1 MCVCMQW
8 NLILERTF
16 SPEQVDIDG
25 FVEQLCGIVYGGR
38 LTTTNETKSNEHANF
53 ANCKRW
59 RTRYQADPSSVS
71 AISIP
76 KCSKYT
82 YQAACSSCLRRA
94 RWPLTEKRLLFRV
107 SSASVWEILCQQQAA
122 DGNLFDLWKEADTV
136 LYWIKLVSVEPWN
149 GPGFL
154 CFGDLI
160 KTELSQIDKALHN
173 CSATTE
179 QPIEIHET
187 ATCQP
192 GEIRNLLAAADI
204 YRGIIWVM
212 A

>member
-1 MCVCMQW
+1 MPKNHSSGWHGIIVEKKNQKTYTERRRGTGPALSAIWFYCFLKSAISSRMCVCMQW
-8 NLILERTF
+8 NLILGRTF

-94 RWPLTEKRLLFRV
+94 R
-107 SSASVWEILCQQQAA
+107 
-122 DGNLFDLWKEADTV
+122 
-136 LYWIKLVSVEPWN
+136 
-149 GPGFL
+149 
-154 CFGDLI
+154 GDL
-160 KTELSQIDKALHN
+160 
-173 CSATTE
+173 
-179 QPIEIHET
+179 
-187 ATCQP
+187 
-192 GEIRNLLAAADI
+192 
-204 YRGIIWVM
+204 
-212 A
+212 